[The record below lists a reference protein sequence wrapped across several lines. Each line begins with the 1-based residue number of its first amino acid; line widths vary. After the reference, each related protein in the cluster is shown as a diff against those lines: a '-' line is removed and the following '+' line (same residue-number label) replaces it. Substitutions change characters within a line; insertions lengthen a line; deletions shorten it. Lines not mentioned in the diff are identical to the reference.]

1 MSNPIQNNQSL
12 LSHIFTP
19 PLVQN
24 HIADFDGDDI
34 NFDGVDNNEFI
45 SKRLHPKINTETRKE
60 KIKRLKEEKKQRKQ
74 DSKIKSLN
82 TPKTKDIFIHNDTGK
97 IIDNTCKLIGH
108 NYSGLITM
116 DNGNVYKGSF
126 YMYIKDHGYY
136 LTMNGYG
143 KRIVDGK
150 YEEGFFEGHTLKQ
163 DINESSK
170 I

>member
-1 MSNPIQNNQSL
+1 MD
-12 LSHIFTP
+12 
-19 PLVQN
+19 
-24 HIADFDGDDI
+24 DFNRFKMNLQRINANSDGYEK
-34 NFDGVDNNEFI
+34 N
-45 SKRLHPKINTETRKE
+45 LHPKINIETRKE

-116 DNGNVYKGSF
+116 DNGNVYTGSF
-126 YMYIKDHGYY
+126 YMYIKDHGDYY

-150 YEEGFFEGHTLKQ
+150 YEEGFFEDHTLKQ
-163 DINESSK
+163 DINEK